1 MGTKCLH
8 THHRKIEFD
17 AVLTEMNDP
26 DLQDYDSLLQL
37 YSCCRESSLHEA
49 TDSSSEGEAQGEGK
63 EETKKCRQEVPESGT
78 KEDVSIK
85 KEEGV
90 REIRLVPQGAELG
103 HQFPAGV
110 KDQKRPVEEKTQL
123 RLRSQSLSTVRFG
136 DSSGGCTQPVRFPHA
151 TDLDSVWD
159 GAAETGQWATRS
171 QPEVVKQLSTRSQ
184 PEVVKQLNTRSQPEV
199 VKQLNTRSQPEVVK
213 QLNTRSQPEVVKQL
227 NTRSH
232 PEGTNQMSAR
242 GHPGQSE
249 NGSVNCH
256 PEGTNQ
262 MSARGHPGQSEN
274 GSVNCHPEG
283 TNQMSARGHPGQS
296 ENGSVN
302 CHPEGTNQMSA
313 RGHPGQSENGSVNC
327 HPEGTNQMSARGH
340 PGQSENGSVNCQSE
354 GIKQM
359 SARGH
364 LRQSGYS
371 SANCQS
377 EGTKQMTARGHPGQS
392 EHSSAN
398 CQSEGTKQM
407 TARGHPGQSE
417 HSSANCQS
425 EGTKQMTARGH
436 PGQSEHSSANCQ
448 SEGTKQMTA
457 RGHPGQS
464 EQLAAN
470 CQDEGT
476 KQMTARGHPGQSEHL
491 AANCQDEG
499 TKQMTARGHPG
510 QSEQLAAN
518 CQDEGTKQMTARG
531 HPGQSEHLA
540 ANCQDEGTKQ
550 MTARGHPGQ
559 SEQLAA
565 NCQDEG
571 IQQANTRG
579 HPGQNEQST
588 ARYLSEGTKQMNAK
602 GQPEKQQQLTA
613 RSLQEKN
620 LEQMT
625 ARSQKEETQ
634 QMPTKDR
641 QRGARHWTT
650 EDRLESKH
658 VTAEDT
664 PSNSQTMITNSGQEG
679 NKNFSAKEICGEFKH
694 LTVKK
699 QQQGTQTSTTR
710 VREGTNKRLNASRN
724 ISKINRGGWM
734 REGKVGEELGFAENP
749 VQTSVTMQDTTPLWK
764 RVMGKKNKQIT
775 EREED
780 CPSKKDLFTRL
791 QSSVQKQ
798 DRVVTE
804 GSSLKKS
811 QKKEA
816 GGDHLV
822 GHGDPAENADSVQ
835 SDEDYVFSILM
846 SENLQITEEQDSIPT
861 LGSVRSWNPQTAEA
875 LANNGA
881 LKGEW
886 WQHLNQETIRKKVI
900 FEEQYDEFQRSS
912 RGPNPV
918 RHLSRS
924 SVSRS
929 TSEESAA
936 TDREPQPP
944 HLFVYSEK
952 IGPKTFQE
960 EKPVHTDRLFCTR
973 RQANLIDFKSEL
985 SASSD
990 RVVSAQCSQFDQSV
1004 QPERVVS
1011 GQPDGVASSQHGKH
1025 TLALGRTDN
1034 YISLKPHSNTFTQQ
1048 DAFSS
1053 AQLNKVASAMLFEMA
1068 LGQPSEETCGQPD
1081 DSAFLQQG
1089 KAYAA
1094 SFKADRAASAH
1105 HKETVPLTSDTFWG
1119 QGHKR
1124 APSQPDTF
1132 ATAQQPEI
1140 SFEQRGRAEELVES
1154 SLSQPQPV
1162 VEHAN
1167 CTASPERK
1175 PCTGTTVLGLRKVVV
1190 PTVTVVNNLS
1200 PFPSCDKETPF
1211 LKTSNS
1217 GKATLPDN
1225 LTSQVS
1231 VNTQPGMHI
1240 PIIRALQSDV
1250 SAQQTMPNKFKQF
1263 KMAFV
1268 SKQASLGSCALG
1280 RGKLESDTATQC
1292 STTQKSGLKI
1302 LDTSVSSKDDSSAIP
1317 TCRSVHSL
1325 CSGDRKANASHHG
1338 QSDGQCTHEEVSSAN
1353 YDCSSDYEENCS
1365 KRGCF
1370 LDPVKKS
1377 GNVSVITRPPLSPEK
1392 QSHSISKAPP
1402 LKKLSDLRSQV
1413 NAFRHPR
1420 AATAQGTMQT
1430 KALPGET
1437 ASGVGGEGDD
1447 PSCLLPRSIN
1457 SPHCLHLDLHGPG
1470 TLTCRNSG
1478 PKSAYS
1484 SSTSSSSYQ
1493 TASEFCDGDLDFK
1506 SRAESMQEEKRCL
1519 STGLKALCSPKS
1531 FVSNLRHTPRK
1542 ETEEEEASPDCS
1554 ITQYECLDPLRYS
1567 CTKQNGPDTASKV
1580 KEKFAENGHPVTEDK
1595 HNRSAT
1601 EDMYNQLAT
1610 EATHGSCASKTMQ
1623 SLSAAETKQSCC
1635 AGFEAAKASPQ
1646 ECSDNRPAEILLGMN
1661 TLGTWREGMTNVWV
1675 QKGGHVTVCQLSED
1689 YTLEQNVGVQEG
1701 VPDGRERQCKS
1712 AKEGETSSS
1721 SSISEMEHGAAQQ
1734 GQRAITCTA
1743 NAQDAT
1749 GRHPVGAP
1757 GAGQHCGAENT
1768 VPVVLEC
1775 RNLMQK
1781 FDSKGN
1787 TLTGEGHQ
1795 TNQKHN
1801 SRTANKIS
1809 NKSRCENKKGEDGNK
1824 DAMPQTCT
1832 KLQETDVTAQK
1843 PSHSSV
1849 LVNSATFGGKLCSNT
1864 NMSRT
1869 GSDAVAGNAALGS
1882 GLTVSYLK
1890 SWSQVRSINSTKL
1903 NTQDNSCSS
1912 IKSIPRR
1919 NSTRSKLLQN
1929 SSGSVPKHSSAGS
1942 VLQHSSTGSSLQHDS
1957 TGSVL
1962 QYSSAGYTL
1971 QHNLTGSSL
1980 QQQTSESAPK
1990 HNSAGSLL
1998 QHSSAGCASLHNL
2011 TGLTPQHSLTASHLH
2026 NDVGG
2031 FTPQNNSVG
2040 SSVQHSCTDST
2051 CQHSSVGSTL
2061 PHKLTGSGDS
2071 VLAPQQNV
2079 NQARQNLIR
2088 SAVKISPAKSPSK
2101 RSAVKSTPRINPKSS
2116 RPTCQTALTSAR
2128 SDCSDNLTRCTPK
2141 ENLSQITPKK
2151 RSTGCTPKVS
2161 STGSATR
2168 SVRSAPGKDLNS
2180 TRCTPLENTLVSAS
2194 QQSST
2199 KSFQQSF
2206 SNGCTLRNSSTKI
2219 PPREDSVRCNSQEN
2233 SAVLSP
2239 WKVFTRCTPQENLI
2253 RFTQQKRSLRSV
2265 SLENSAQ
2272 SYKENLV
2279 GSAAKENLV
2288 KTTSTKNLVRPM
2300 STERMARLISMKIS
2314 MKSTDPQQNS
2324 VNCTLRKNSAE
2335 LMRQTLRGCTGTTP
2349 GKSSAGPIPCNSST
2363 HCSFQQSFSSL
2374 ASQSFERTGS
2384 TKEKV
2389 YYCKNRLYETKHA
2402 SQAQK
2407 QIGQPDE
2414 RGMSNQVQVS
2424 ADSLDNVS
2432 NGMSKTAR
2440 RCTSAAISQRLEE
2453 LSRPVRRA
2461 KSARVKILAEGQ
2473 SKTLHKKSPRKR
2485 RKQLEER
2492 GDMSQRPQ
2500 RCKKGVRPAP
2510 ASDISLSRTL
2520 SHGDHSGQN
2529 VKNNKNA
2536 SVNSTRTLSE
2546 VKSSSSVDEG
2556 KTAIQLWNL
2565 PRVGKRKRCRRRKR
2579 SSKIVQVSGVEEG
2592 DSSIRSNLTE
2602 HSRNPAEGQK
2612 DEDQSSSVLLCVS
2625 YKKRSRRRKKAKR
2638 RKVWRQ
2644 MKEQTNPPENK
2655 SSNRVVSTNEP
2666 LVKEPLWKKIQ
2677 QKKDQESRAKPRTSA
2692 VGGEPDMVK
2701 GQQVLYGPKT
2711 SSPPVSKI
2719 MMVTTTK
2726 TPAVSS
2732 PLSAVNSVC
2741 GANSEYYTPVPW
2753 TSPIVSTTD
2762 LLQTGVTC
2770 PDDNPEWSDDVLDH
2784 VSDSMYKAGESPAQ
2798 AGAQTPGT
2806 DPALNLVKEIDS
2818 YFHNLMLGKGPGAKA
2833 AVSRDRV
2840 SKLKEEAAVK
2850 SSNHLNGLC
2859 DQLRKINHQT
2869 DFSEEDVLE
2878 LFAKASHSDSGLA
2891 VSGETRNCDRAFS
2904 DRGVLRLFPQMPHA
2918 AQRDIS
2924 HSISSTSSASSTS
2937 KRSMQRKKS
2946 DRREETGQDAPSS
2959 YSTHKPFVASAHP
2972 SHSREITSSFSVN
2985 PESCLLLSKHVSS
2998 PASEHVQLPDRGDHS
3013 SLSQTLSLSPSE
3025 ILLNGATP
3033 QDVPTYV
3040 DSKEGLMKPE
3050 MSRTLFSG
3058 VFTHTQLSRELPMT
3072 TAENSSAQNSG
3083 AATLPSHLASKGNL
3097 FGPSSAPH
3105 IRRDLPNFLCVGKHI
3120 L

>member
-1 MGTKCLH
+1 M
-8 THHRKIEFD
+8 
-17 AVLTEMNDP
+17 LTEINDP

-37 YSCCRESSLHEA
+37 YSCCRESSLQEACDQGHLDQQNCA

-63 EETKKCRQEVPESGT
+63 EETKKCRQELPESGT

-90 REIRLVPQGAELG
+90 REIRLVPHSAELG
-103 HQFPAGV
+103 HQVPAGV

-123 RLRSQSLSTVRFG
+123 RLRSQSLSTVRSG
-136 DSSGGCTQPVRFPHA
+136 DSNGGCTQPVRFPHA
-151 TDLDSVWD
+151 TDLDSAWD
-159 GAAETGQWATRS
+159 GAAETGQWAA
-171 QPEVVKQLSTRSQ
+171 RSQ

-199 VKQLNTRSQPEVVK
+199 VKQLNTRNQPEVVK
-213 QLNTRSQPEVVKQL
+213 QLNTQLNARNQPEVVKQL

-249 NGSVNCH
+249 NGSVNC
-256 PEGTNQ
+256 
-262 MSARGHPGQSEN
+262 QS
-274 GSVNCHPEG
+274 G
-283 TNQMSARGHPGQS
+283 
-296 ENGSVN
+296 
-302 CHPEGTNQMSA
+302 
-313 RGHPGQSENGSVNC
+313 
-327 HPEGTNQMSARGH
+327 
-340 PGQSENGSVNCQSE
+340 

-364 LRQSGYS
+364 LR
-371 SANCQS
+371 
-377 EGTKQMTARGHPGQS
+377 
-392 EHSSAN
+392 
-398 CQSEGTKQM
+398 
-407 TARGHPGQSE
+407 
-417 HSSANCQS
+417 
-425 EGTKQMTARGH
+425 
-436 PGQSEHSSANCQ
+436 QSEHSSANCQ

-470 CQDEGT
+470 CQDEGI
-476 KQMTARGHPGQSEHL
+476 K
-491 AANCQDEG
+491 
-499 TKQMTARGHPG
+499 
-510 QSEQLAAN
+510 
-518 CQDEGTKQMTARG
+518 
-531 HPGQSEHLA
+531 
-540 ANCQDEGTKQ
+540 
-550 MTARGHPGQ
+550 
-559 SEQLAA
+559 
-565 NCQDEG
+565 
-571 IQQANTRG
+571 QANTRG
-579 HPGQNEQST
+579 HPGQSEQST

-602 GQPEKQQQLTA
+602 GQPEKNKQLTA

-641 QRGARHWTT
+641 QRVARHWTT

-658 VTAEDT
+658 VTAKDT

-679 NKNFSAKEICGEFKH
+679 NKNFSAKEICGELKH
-694 LTVKK
+694 WTAKK

-710 VREGTNKRLNASRN
+710 VREGKNKRLNASRN
-724 ISKINRGGWM
+724 ISKINQGGWM

-764 RVMGKKNKQIT
+764 RVLGKKNKQIT

-780 CPSKKDLFTRL
+780 CPSEKDLFTRL

-804 GSSLKKS
+804 GSSLTKS

-846 SENLQITEEQDSIPT
+846 SENLQSTEEQDSVPT
-861 LGSVRSWNPQTAEA
+861 LSSVRSWNPQTAEA
-875 LANNGA
+875 LASNGA
-881 LKGEW
+881 LNGEW

-912 RGPNPV
+912 TGPNPV
-918 RHLSRS
+918 RHLSCS

-952 IGPKTFQE
+952 IGLKTFQE

-973 RQANLIDFKSEL
+973 RQANLTDFKSEL

-990 RVVSAQCSQFDQSV
+990 RVVSAQCSQFDRSV
-1004 QPERVVS
+1004 QPERIVS
-1011 GQPDGVASSQHGKH
+1011 GQPDGVASSQQGKH

-1053 AQLNKVASAMLFEMA
+1053 AQLNKVASAMLLEMA
-1068 LGQPSEETCGQPD
+1068 LGQPSEETSGQPD
-1081 DSAFLQQG
+1081 NSAFPQQG

-1094 SFKADRAASAH
+1094 SFKADKAASAH
-1105 HKETVPLTSDTFWG
+1105 HNETVPLTSDTLWG
-1119 QGHKR
+1119 QGNKT

-1132 ATAQQPEI
+1132 ATAQQPKI
-1140 SFEQRGRAEELVES
+1140 SSEQRSRAEELVES

-1162 VEHAN
+1162 VEHTN

-1211 LKTSNS
+1211 LKTPNS

-1231 VNTQPGMHI
+1231 VNAQPGMHI
-1240 PIIRALQSDV
+1240 PVIRALQSDV
-1250 SAQQTMPNKFKQF
+1250 SAQQTMPNKFKQL

-1268 SKQASLGSCALG
+1268 SKQASLGSCAFG

-1302 LDTSVSSKDDSSAIP
+1302 LDTSASSKDDNSAIP
-1317 TCRSVHSL
+1317 TCKSVHSL
-1325 CSGDRKANASHHG
+1325 CNGDRKANASRHG
-1338 QSDGQCTHEEVSSAN
+1338 QSDGQCTHEEVSSAK
-1353 YDCSSDYEENCS
+1353 YDCSSDCEENCS

-1377 GNVSVITRPPLSPEK
+1377 GNVSVITQPPLSPEK
-1392 QSHSISKAPP
+1392 QPHSIWKAPP

-1413 NAFRHPR
+1413 NAFRHLR
-1420 AATAQGTMQT
+1420 AATVQGTMQT

-1437 ASGVGGEGDD
+1437 ASGVGGEGDN

-1457 SPHCLHLDLHGPG
+1457 SPHCLHLDLHGLG
-1470 TLTCRNSG
+1470 TLTRRNSG
-1478 PKSAYS
+1478 PKSASS

-1493 TASEFCDGDLDFK
+1493 TASELCEGDLDFK
-1506 SRAESMQEEKRCL
+1506 SHAESVHEEKKCL

-1531 FVSNLRHTPRK
+1531 FVPNLRHTPRK
-1542 ETEEEEASPDCS
+1542 EIEEEEASSDCS

-1580 KEKFAENGHPVTEDK
+1580 KEKFAESGHPVTEDK

-1601 EDMYNQLAT
+1601 EDMYSQLAT
-1610 EATHGSCASKTMQ
+1610 EATQGSCASKTRQ

-1675 QKGGHVTVCQLSED
+1675 QEGGHVTVCRLSED
-1689 YTLEQNVGVQEG
+1689 YTLEQKVGVQEG
-1701 VPDGRERQCKS
+1701 VPVGRERQCKS

-1743 NAQDAT
+1743 NVQDAT

-1757 GAGQHCGAENT
+1757 GAGQPSGAENT
-1768 VPVVLEC
+1768 VSVVLEC

-1795 TNQKHN
+1795 TNQKRN

-1832 KLQETDVTAQK
+1832 KLQETDMTAQK

-1869 GSDAVAGNAALGS
+1869 GSDAVAGIAAIGS

-1890 SWSQVRSINSTKL
+1890 SWSQVRSINLTKL

-1912 IKSIPRR
+1912 SIKSIPRH

-1929 SSGSVPKHSSAGS
+1929 SSGSVPKHSSSGS
-1942 VLQHSSTGSSLQHDS
+1942 VLQHNSTGSSLQHDS

-1962 QYSSAGYTL
+1962 QYSSAGSML

-1980 QQQTSESAPK
+1980 QQQSSESAPK

-2026 NDVGG
+2026 NDIGG

-2101 RSAVKSTPRINPKSS
+2101 RSAVRSTPRINPKSS
-2116 RPTCQTALTSAR
+2116 RPTCQAGLTSAR
-2128 SDCSDNLTRCTPK
+2128 SDCSDNLMRGTPK
-2141 ENLSQITPKK
+2141 ENLNQITPKK
-2151 RSTGCTPKVS
+2151 RSAGCTPKVN

-2168 SVRSAPGKDLNS
+2168 SVRSDPGKDLNS

-2194 QQSST
+2194 QQHSN

-2206 SNGCTLRNSSTKI
+2206 SNGCTPRNSSTKI
-2219 PPREDSVRCNSQEN
+2219 PPKEDSARSNSQEN

-2239 WKVFTRCTPQENLI
+2239 WKVFTRYTPQESLI
-2253 RFTQQKRSLRSV
+2253 RFTQQKHSLRSV
-2265 SLENSAQ
+2265 SRENSVQ

-2288 KTTSTKNLVRPM
+2288 KTASTKNLVRPT

-2314 MKSTDPQQNS
+2314 MKSTAKENFAGSDPQQNS
-2324 VNCTLRKNSAE
+2324 VNCTVRKNSAK

-2349 GKSSAGPIPCNSST
+2349 GKSSAGPIPWNSST

-2414 RGMSNQVQVS
+2414 RGMSNRVQVS
-2424 ADSLDNVS
+2424 ADSLDHVS

-2485 RKQLEER
+2485 QKQLEER

-2500 RCKKGVRPAP
+2500 RCRKGVRPAS
-2510 ASDISLSRTL
+2510 ASDISLSHTL
-2520 SHGDHSGQN
+2520 SQGDHSGQN

-2546 VKSSSSVDEG
+2546 VKSSSSVDQG
-2556 KTAIQLWNL
+2556 KTASQLRNL

-2592 DSSIRSNLTE
+2592 DSSLRSNLTE

-2612 DEDQSSSVLLCVS
+2612 DEDQSSGVLLCVH
-2625 YKKRSRRRKKAKR
+2625 YKKQSRRRKKAKR

-2655 SSNRVVSTNEP
+2655 SSNRVVSRNEP
-2666 LVKEPLWKKIQ
+2666 PVKEPLWKKIP

-2692 VGGEPDMVK
+2692 VGGEPEMVK

-2719 MMVTTTK
+2719 MMVTITK

-2753 TSPIVSTTD
+2753 TSPTVSPTD

-2784 VSDSMYKAGESPAQ
+2784 VSDSTYKAGESPAQ

-2818 YFHNLMLGKGPGAKA
+2818 YFHSLMLGKGPGAKA

-2840 SKLKEEAAVK
+2840 SKLKEKAAVK

-2878 LFAKASHSDSGLA
+2878 LFAKASHSDSGLT

-2904 DRGVLRLFPQMPHA
+2904 DREVLRLFPQMPHA

-2937 KRSMQRKKS
+2937 KRSMQMKKS
-2946 DRREETGQDAPSS
+2946 DSSKETGQDAPSS

-2972 SHSREITSSFSVN
+2972 SHSQEITSSVSVN

-3013 SLSQTLSLSPSE
+3013 SLSQTPSLSPSE
-3025 ILLNGATP
+3025 ILLNDVTP
-3033 QDVPTYV
+3033 QDVPTCV

-3050 MSRTLFSG
+3050 MSQTLFSG

-3072 TAENSSAQNSG
+3072 TAEDRYLVSEKYYGRNNSAQNSD

-3105 IRRDLPNFLCVGKHI
+3105 IRRDGPNFLCVGKHI